1 MYIMLKKTQKTYSL
15 LKAAEKAGI
24 HRLTL
29 IRWLEHGYIK
39 LPEGQEITMPSGNVL
54 RLFTDADIE
63 KLKAYK
69 DEHYWDMPQA
79 KRGKK

>member
-1 MYIMLKKTQKTYSL
+1 MSKKTEKTYSL

-29 IRWLEHGYIK
+29 IRWLEHGYIE
-39 LPEGQEITMPSGNVL
+39 LPEVQKITMPSGNVL

-63 KLKAYK
+63 RLKEFKA
-69 DEHYWDMPQA
+69 DNYWKMLRA